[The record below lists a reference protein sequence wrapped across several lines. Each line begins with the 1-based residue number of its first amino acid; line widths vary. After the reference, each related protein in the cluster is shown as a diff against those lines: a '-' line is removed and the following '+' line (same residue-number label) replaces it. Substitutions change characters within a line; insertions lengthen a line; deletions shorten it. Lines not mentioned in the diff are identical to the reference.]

1 MGGEAGVVLYISLS
15 LPLMTILSV
24 ATNDENDF
32 RRDMPLALAGSR
44 YMPQFIVASF
54 CWKDNL

>member
-1 MGGEAGVVLYISLS
+1 
-15 LPLMTILSV
+15 MTILSV

-44 YMPQFIVASF
+44 HAPIYCCQF
-54 CWKDNL
+54 LLEG